1 MKTNT
6 FRTVLLYIK
15 KEKLLK
21 RKGRL
26 VFREWFDLKS
36 ARLWKSLVERGDLYS
51 KNGFGKQENEMS
63 RKGRVEL
70 SKNIFLN
77 RYEK

>member
-1 MKTNT
+1 M
-6 FRTVLLYIK
+6 
-15 KEKLLK
+15 
-21 RKGRL
+21 
-26 VFREWFDLKS
+26 
-36 ARLWKSLVERGDLYS
+36 SLVERGDLYS

-63 RKGRVEL
+63 RKGGVEL

>member
-1 MKTNT
+1 MKRKSYLKKENPVSRKSCMKTNT

-26 VFREWFDLKS
+26 VFREWFDLKLV
-36 ARLWKSLVERGDLYS
+36 RL
-51 KNGFGKQENEMS
+51 
-63 RKGRVEL
+63 
-70 SKNIFLN
+70 
-77 RYEK
+77 